1 MSDVDDVVRRMLSY
15 QAVGLVTVLLLLA
28 AVAWWV
34 NRLGIRPIKL
44 MTATASEI
52 VEGDLSVRIPTDSVA
67 GSEAGRLAAALNTM
81 MGRIQAA
88 ATAQERSEQRLRR
101 FMADASHELRTPIT
115 TVRGYA
121 ELYRHGGLE
130 ERSELDDAMRR
141 TDP

>member
-1 MSDVDDVVRRMLSY
+1 M
-15 QAVGLVTVLLLLA
+15 
-28 AVAWWV
+28 
-34 NRLGIRPIKL
+34 
-44 MTATASEI
+44 
-52 VEGDLSVRIPTDSVA
+52 
-67 GSEAGRLAAALNTM
+67 AAALNTM